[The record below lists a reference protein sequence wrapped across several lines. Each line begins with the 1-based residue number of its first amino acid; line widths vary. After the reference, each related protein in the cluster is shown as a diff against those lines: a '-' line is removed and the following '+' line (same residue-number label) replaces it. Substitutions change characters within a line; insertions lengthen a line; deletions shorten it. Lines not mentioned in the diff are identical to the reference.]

1 MERRNMTIRELI
13 ALDIDTDVCNDVT
26 DDWEIAFVG
35 PVTLTEAGK
44 NYFAE
49 VLDIECVV
57 REERGY
63 PTVTTV
69 LVDGPAWEHKDR
81 IANEFFRAAAGYC
94 AENDHERWFA
104 E

>member
-1 MERRNMTIRELI
+1 MRSNLTVRELL
-13 ALDIDTDVCNDVT
+13 AKDIDTDVYNDVT
-26 DDWEIAFVG
+26 DDWEFAFVG

-57 REERGY
+57 KEEAGY

-69 LVDGPAWEHKDR
+69 LVDGPVWKHKYR
-81 IANEFFRAAAGYC
+81 IAEEFFKAAAGYC
-94 AENDHERWFA
+94 SDKDYKRWF
-104 E
+104 EE

>member
-1 MERRNMTIRELI
+1 MERNMTIRELI
-13 ALDIDTDVCNDVT
+13 TLDIDIDVCNDVT

-57 REERGY
+57 EEEKGY

-69 LVDGPAWEHKDR
+69 LVDGPAWEHKNR
-81 IANEFFRAAAGYC
+81 IAEEFFQTAAGYC
-94 AENDHERWFA
+94 ADSDYRRWF
-104 E
+104 EE